1 MPELTLTLDAMYR
14 AEKRKNK
21 FLAALQGIDID
32 GNSDSDGNEKE
43 GSKKASLPTVEEVQA
58 RAIQRLTGDKNA
70 AGATAAGITADMGT
84 EYKIMEGTEIG

>member
-32 GNSDSDGNEKE
+32 GDSGGDGKE
-43 GSKKASLPTVEEVQA
+43 GSKKTSLPTVEDIQA

>member
-43 GSKKASLPTVEEVQA
+43 GSKKASLPTVQDVQA
-58 RAIQRLTGDKNA
+58 RAMQRLTGDKNA
-70 AGATAAGITADMGT
+70 AGAVSAGITADMGT

>member
-32 GNSDSDGNEKE
+32 GNSDGDGNEKE
-43 GSKKASLPTVEEVQA
+43 GSKKASLPTVQDVQA
-58 RAIQRLTGDKNA
+58 RAMQRLTGDKNA
-70 AGATAAGITADMGT
+70 AGAVSAGITADMGT